1 MAQPDCPHVTVVVP
15 RYWPATGGSELHAHL
30 LVKGLCE
37 KGWGVNVV
45 TQVLTNTENC
55 ELAATLAH
63 SQTFI
68 DGKAE
73 VTVTTPGGW
82 RKHLLAT
89 LAEHHPLSALARRGY
104 DGLMRPFA
112 AANIVERA
120 RRSQLIHFIYNGMTS
135 LAEAALD
142 AARALNIPF
151 VLTPLANTELPAG
164 TGWAS
169 RRMSRLLKAADRIIA
184 LTDVERTWLITQG
197 APADRTV
204 VCPMGPVVSAPSP
217 VHEFRQRHAL
227 ADHPV
232 VLFLAR
238 HDEAKGYQLL
248 AEARHEIW
256 AKHPDTRLLFV
267 GPQTARSLAFFD
279 RIRDPRLLLLPNLSQ
294 PDKNAALLTCS
305 MLCVPSSRESLGSV
319 YLEAWHYQKP
329 VVALAIP
336 VLQSLMSHRVDSLL
350 CQPSHS
356 DIAKA
361 INTLLD
367 TPEQGEA
374 MGLAGHLKQ
383 QARFRWPVI
392 VDTHQALYRELSQ
405 PALASRLN
413 SEPKE
418 LYFNNSNCGVQS

>member
-1 MAQPDCPHVTVVVP
+1 MVKLDAPHITIVVP

-30 LVKGLCE
+30 LVNSLCE
-37 KGWGVNVV
+37 QGWGVNVI

-55 ELAATLAH
+55 ELAATQA
-63 SQTFI
+63 QFQRFA

-73 VTVTTPGGW
+73 VTVTPPEGW
-82 RKHLLAT
+82 RKQFLAT
-89 LAEHHPLSALARRGY
+89 LAEHHPSSALARRGY

-120 RRSQLIHFIYNGMTS
+120 RGSQLIHFIYNGMTS

-151 VLTPLANTELPAG
+151 VLTPLANTELPPG

-169 RRMSRLLKAADRIIA
+169 RRMSRLLKAADSIIA
-184 LTDVERTWLITQG
+184 LTEVERTWLIAQG
-197 APADRTV
+197 APENKTS
-204 VCPMGPVVSAPSP
+204 VCPMGPVVTAPSP

-267 GPQTARSLAFFD
+267 GPQTARSQAFFD
-279 RIRDPRLLLLPNLSQ
+279 RIRDPRLLLMPNLSQ
-294 PDKNAALLTCS
+294 PDKNAALQACS

-336 VLQSLMSHRVDSLL
+336 VLQSLMSDRVDSLL
-350 CQPSHS
+350 CQPSPS
-356 DIAKA
+356 DIATA

-367 TPEQGEA
+367 APEQGEA

-392 VDTHQALYRELSQ
+392 VDTHQALYKTLSR
-405 PALASRLN
+405 PALASLQN
-413 SEPKE
+413 NEPNE
-418 LYFNNSNCGVQS
+418 LSFNHSNCGVQS